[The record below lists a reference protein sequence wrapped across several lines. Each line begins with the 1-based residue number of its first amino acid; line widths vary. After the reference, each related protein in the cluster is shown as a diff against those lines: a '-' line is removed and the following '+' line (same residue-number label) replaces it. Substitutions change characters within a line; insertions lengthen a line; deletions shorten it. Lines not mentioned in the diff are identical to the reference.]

1 MILVGNQRGGA
12 RDLARHL
19 MKTENERVEV
29 AQLRGFIADNLD
41 GAFRETY
48 AISKGTRCS
57 QYLFSLSLSPPKGAS
72 VSNEQFEQAVAKVE
86 VKLGLTGQPR
96 ALVYH
101 EKRGED
107 GILRRHAHAVWSRI
121 NVDEMKA
128 IQLSHSD
135 RKLQDVARELYLEF
149 GWTMPRGL
157 AVSGERDP
165 RNFTLEQ
172 WQQAKR
178 AGDDPKAIK
187 TAFVDAWAI
196 SDSKAALTH
205 ALQERGYWLARGD
218 KRGVVAVDHRGEV
231 YAVAKWAD
239 VKTAAVRERVGD
251 MEALPSVADAKFEIA
266 RAMQAKMETFQREVA
281 EREERERREAEERRA
296 VLKAKQ
302 EAERRER
309 AEAAKR
315 RADEEE
321 RARQARVRTGI
332 AGLWD
337 RVRGARK
344 RQLEQNRLEAE
355 AARERDQAQRQQLT
369 AVQLAQRRGVVQE
382 RTVQRTQNEAT
393 TRELTED
400 ANVFQ
405 RMETDAEAERLA
417 RREAF
422 KERRR
427 TEERERRRS
436 RPRDGPTLER

>member
-29 AQLRGFIADNLD
+29 AQLRGFIANNLD

-48 AISKGTRCS
+48 AISKGTRCQ

-72 VSNEQFEQAVAKVE
+72 VSNEQFERAVAKVE
-86 VKLGLTGQPR
+86 VKLGLSGQPR

-107 GILRRHAHAVWSRI
+107 GALRRHAHAVWSRI
-121 NVDEMKA
+121 DVEEMKA
-128 IQLSHSD
+128 IPLPHSK
-135 RKLQDVARELYLEF
+135 RKLQDVSRELYLEH
-149 GWTMPRGL
+149 GWKMPRGL

-178 AGDDPKAIK
+178 AGVDAKEVKA
-187 TAFVDAWAI
+187 AFQDAWAI
-196 SDSKAALTH
+196 SDSKAAFAH

-218 KRGVVAVDHRGEV
+218 KRGYVAVDHRGEV

-239 VKTAAVRERVGD
+239 VKTAAVRERLGD
-251 MEALPSVADAKFEIA
+251 MEALPSVAEVKIEIA
-266 RAMQAKMETFQREVA
+266 RAMQARMEAFQREVT

-296 VLKAKQ
+296 ALRAKQ

-309 AEAAKR
+309 DAAAKR
-315 RADEEE
+315 KADEEE
-321 RARQARVRTGI
+321 HQRQARLRTGI

-337 RVRGARK
+337 RIRGERK
-344 RQLEQNRLEAE
+344 RQLERNRLEAE
-355 AARERDQAQRQQLT
+355 TAKQRDQTERQQLT
-369 AVQLAQRRGVVQE
+369 AVQLVQRRQMIQE
-382 RTVQRTQNEAT
+382 RTVQRTQNETT

-400 ANVFQ
+400 AKVFQ
-405 RMETDAEAERLA
+405 QMETDAEAERSA

-436 RPRDGPTLER
+436 RSRDGPTLER